1 MDVQEME
8 TILGQAQK
16 KMDILDEVLKDNDSP
31 LRIDKRMRQL
41 SERIAKQQLAAE
53 FEEGKQIKGI
63 SWTEERAIL
72 PHKCFIT
79 NEIIKPGTIAH
90 KGTRMIEL
98 LDSLEV
104 THKKETVWLT
114 KEEFLVRR
122 LKGQI

>member
-16 KMDILDEVLKDNDSP
+16 KMDILGEVLKDNDSP

-63 SWTEERAIL
+63 SRTEERAIL

-122 LKGQI
+122 LKG